1 MILRIW
7 QTPHFF
13 FFFAFSLPGCVFF
26 SSPDLSAILFN
37 NHNPNNGDS
46 SSTAAAAASCCVPG
60 FVSVSGSVVFAGAG
74 APREE
79 EDDQDDVEM
88 VDNRNAL
95 DNGRNAA
102 CVTVDSNSDEMV
114 DDQQEGVCLCD
125 VNMLLFSC
133 FDS

>member
-46 SSTAAAAASCCVPG
+46 SSTAAAAASASCCVPG
-60 FVSVSGSVVFAGAG
+60 SVSGSVVFAGAAA
-74 APREE
+74 APRE

-88 VDNRNAL
+88 VDNRNSL
-95 DNGRNAA
+95 DNDRNAA

-114 DDQQEGVCLCD
+114 DDQQEGVCVCA
-125 VNMLLFSC
+125 V
-133 FDS
+133 